1 MNAAKLVV
9 AGGALAIGLLVAQ
22 TPARAEAG
30 GCLKYG
36 AAGAVGGHLAG
47 HGVLGALAGCGA
59 GMWTRHEARK
69 HAADERNATDELNRT
84 NRAPEYQNGRNGG
97 SGDYSSRQ
105 GNGNYQSSNQGNGN
119 YQAPTPF
126 YRQ

>member
-1 MNAAKLVV
+1 MLQRSLFAVGALV
-9 AGGALAIGLLVAQ
+9 AGLNIASL
-22 TPARAEAG
+22 PANAESG

-47 HGVLGALAGCGA
+47 HGVIGALAGCGA

-69 HAADERNATDELNRT
+69 HAKDEQDATAELNKQ
-84 NRAPEYQNGRNGG
+84 NRASEYQKNN
-97 SGDYSSRQ
+97 
-105 GNGNYQSSNQGNGN
+105 N
-119 YQAPTPF
+119 PMPF

>member
-1 MNAAKLVV
+1 MLRRSLYTVGVMV
-9 AGGALAIGLLVAQ
+9 AGLAIAQ
-22 TPARAEAG
+22 VPAKAESG

-47 HGVLGALAGCGA
+47 HGVIGALAGCGA

-69 HAADERNATDELNRT
+69 HAKDERDATSELNKQ
-84 NRAPEYQNGRNGG
+84 NRASEYRENN
-97 SGDYSSRQ
+97 
-105 GNGNYQSSNQGNGN
+105 N
-119 YQAPTPF
+119 PTPF

>member
-1 MNAAKLVV
+1 MLRRSLFAVGAMV
-9 AGGALAIGLLVAQ
+9 AGLVIAQ
-22 TPARAEAG
+22 VPAKAESG

-47 HGVLGALAGCGA
+47 HGVIGALAGCGA

-69 HAADERNATDELNRT
+69 HAQDERDATAELNKQ
-84 NRAPEYQNGRNGG
+84 NRASEYRDNN
-97 SGDYSSRQ
+97 
-105 GNGNYQSSNQGNGN
+105 NP
-119 YQAPTPF
+119 APF

>member
-1 MNAAKLVV
+1 MSSRILVV
-9 AGGALAIGLLVAQ
+9 VAALAAGLLVTQNAAQ
-22 TPARAEAG
+22 AEPG

-47 HGVLGALAGCGA
+47 HGVVGALAGCGA

-69 HAADERNATDELNRT
+69 HAAEERNATEELNRQ
-84 NRAPEYQNGRNGG
+84 NRAPDYQRGE
-97 SGDYSSRQ
+97 
-105 GNGNYQSSNQGNGN
+105 
-119 YQAPTPF
+119 APTPF